1 MSLLLVMLLSFS
13 VFAREAQL
21 STVVPGEHE
30 ITVVYNEGGIVLMDG
45 ELVPSGSVIEI
56 GRFGDIR
63 LDIIADSDAHLKK
76 VYVNGE
82 DKTDDMLYGQLTLE
96 NVNTDIEVIFDF
108 ESCDGSDTPE
118 GEPTHE
124 DPCVRMAMSGNV
136 FRGDKLLPGG
146 RLEFDLGS
154 NSAEIKNGKYSL
166 SEIKDGY
173 HQVIIYD
180 DNGTV
185 IGGDGFSIA
194 VSNSVS
200 KMKIERL
207 PNGTQLITVPVGTKE
222 INVDF
227 IVNDDMSVTI
237 KETPEE
243 EESIIDTII
252 PNTSAFLR
260 ENPMIPTGIAVA
272 TVFMFIIIP
281 LFRRK
286 RKDEEEEA

>member
-13 VFAREAQL
+13 VFAQEAQL

-173 HQVIIYD
+173 HQVTIYD

-237 KETPEE
+237 KETQEE

-260 ENPMIPTGIAVA
+260 ENPMILTGIAVA

>member
-63 LDIIADSDAHLKK
+63 LDIIADKDAHLKK
-76 VYVNGE
+76 VYINGE

-124 DPCVRMAMSGNV
+124 DPCVRMSMSGNV

-173 HQVIIYD
+173 HQVTIYD

-260 ENPMIPTGIAVA
+260 ENPMIPTGIAVV
-272 TVFMFIIIP
+272 TVFMFILIP
-281 LFRRK
+281 VFRRK

>member
-13 VFAREAQL
+13 VFAQEAQL

-173 HQVIIYD
+173 HQVTIYD
-180 DNGTV
+180 DNGAV

-237 KETPEE
+237 KETQEE

-260 ENPMIPTGIAVA
+260 ENPMIPTGIAVV